1 MKTALVLEGGAMRGI
16 YTAGILDAFMEKE
29 VKFDAIIGV
38 SAGALFGVN
47 YLSEQKGRAIR
58 YNKKYNS
65 DPNYMGIKP
74 LIKTGN
80 FFDTEYAYEKVPRE
94 LDPFDDETFKKN
106 AEKIPF
112 YAVLTNMETGK
123 PAYNR
128 IRCAFNQMDELRASG
143 SMPFVS
149 KPVELFGKLYLDGGI
164 ADSIPFEYM
173 LKKGYDRVV
182 VVLTKSREF
191 VRKPMNK
198 VMVDLAF
205 KEKYPKFARALRN
218 RHIMYNRQVEKLAEL
233 EKEGKAIVIRP
244 SMELNVGRS
253 EKNPEKLQSLYD
265 LGISDAAAFIDK
277 I

>member
-112 YAVLTNMETGK
+112 FAVLTNMETGK

-128 IRCAFNQMDELRASG
+128 IRCVFNQMDELRASG

-182 VVLTKSREF
+182 VVMTKSREF

-198 VMVDLAF
+198 VMVDLVF